1 MKRLLSHR
9 VVSGDE
15 SPYVSVLRLGHRR
28 DRDKRITSHL
38 GLTARAF
45 GANEILL
52 SGDDDQSALETWR
65 NVTKRFGG
73 NFKCSYE
80 KKPLSLLR
88 RFSKNSGEGEPG
100 TIVHLTMY
108 GEPWKEELPKIDFSK
123 PMIIVVG
130 GTKVPGE
137 VYRLADHNISIG
149 NQPHSEVAAL
159 AIFLESLIG
168 EIDEEKQFPDGEIR
182 VVPNGNR
189 KEVITFEEE

>member
-1 MKRLLSHR
+1 MNRIFTRVILMKRLLSRR

-88 RFSKNSGEGEPG
+88 NFSKKSGSGQYLRRISAHFAGSHPLRGPCG
-100 TIVHLTMY
+100 TFANRSCC
-108 GEPWKEELPKIDFSK
+108 K
-123 PMIIVVG
+123 
-130 GTKVPGE
+130 
-137 VYRLADHNISIG
+137 HN
-149 NQPHSEVAAL
+149 
-159 AIFLESLIG
+159 
-168 EIDEEKQFPDGEIR
+168 
-182 VVPNGNR
+182 
-189 KEVITFEEE
+189 